1 MTSHAPIIAVLP
13 PKAATLD
20 ERDSLIAQGLL
31 EDVCAA
37 LTRFPELQV
46 VSWASSADLA
56 PLPDADV
63 GARLGASHLLRSHAD
78 RAGDRLRVTAVLVD
92 SATGRQ
98 LWNEALETPTDSV
111 LDIRQEL
118 VARVA
123 ATLNARL
130 EQSLLAAV
138 YRKSPEALAAYEQ
151 VLRGLALLR
160 EGSPSADAAARECFR
175 QALAQEPNY
184 PRAYAG
190 LSLSYF
196 NEWSCQFWGQFR
208 ENGRL
213 AYGYAHK
220 ALDLDDADAMLHVV
234 VGRVHLYHRRFEQ
247 AAWYLDRALALCPND
262 AENLIQLSMCQVFLG
277 HAETGKELAERA
289 MRLNPYHP
297 NYYYAYA
304 AFPYL
309 LTRDFEMA
317 LQVGARAS
325 GAPIVDVPAFT
336 AIAYAFLGRMAEARD
351 ALESYHA
358 AFRERI
364 TFGREPS
371 PGEALQWLLE
381 VNPFRQEDDVA
392 LIHEGFR
399 LLGETNTTSPD
410 RAGSDRCE
418 RARLARHG
426 GGWTAAFAGRTA
438 LLPDLKG
445 VHDIQRLLQSPGE
458 DIHCLDLAGRG
469 AELDTGAAILDERAR
484 HEIRSRIR
492 ALQEELADAEH
503 QQDIGR
509 AEQARE
515 ELDRLVEALSAALG
529 LRGRTRRLG
538 NLSER
543 ARTTV
548 TWRIRHAVSRIQTVH
563 YPLGRH
569 LRNSIRTGTFCTYR
583 PERPVQWHFS
593 YNGVGQDIPARASSH
608 Y

>member
-1 MTSHAPIIAVLP
+1 MESHAPVIAVLP

-20 ERDSLIAQGLL
+20 ERDSLVVQGLL

-37 LTRFPELQV
+37 LTRFPGLQV
-46 VSWASSADLA
+46 VSWASSAALA
-56 PLPDADV
+56 PLPDADI
-63 GARLGASHLLRSHAD
+63 GARLGVSHILRSHAD
-78 RAGDRLRVTAVLVD
+78 RDGGYLRVTAILVE
-92 SATGRQ
+92 SASGRQ

-160 EGSPSADAAARECFR
+160 EGSASADEAAREYFQ

-213 AYGYAHK
+213 AYRYAHK
-220 ALDLDDADAMLHVV
+220 ALDLDDADAMLHIV

-277 HAETGKELAERA
+277 HAEAGRELAERA

-309 LTRDFEMA
+309 LARDFETA

-336 AIAYAFLGRMAEARD
+336 AIACAFLGQMAEARD
-351 ALESYHA
+351 ALEGYHA

-364 TFGREPS
+364 TFGREPA

-381 VNPFRQEDDVA
+381 VNPFRREEDVA
-392 LIHEGFR
+392 LIREGFR
-399 LLGETNTTSPD
+399 LLGEAEAVPPE
-410 RAGSDRCE
+410 RAGSVRCE
-418 RARLARHG
+418 RARLTRHG
-426 GGWTAAFAGRTA
+426 GGWTAEFAGRTA

-445 VHDIQRLLQSPGE
+445 LHDIQRLLQSPGS

-469 AELDTGAAILDERAR
+469 AELDTGHPMLDERAR
-484 HEIRSRIR
+484 HEIRARIR
-492 ALQEELADAEH
+492 ALQEELDDAEH

-515 ELDRLVEALSAALG
+515 ELDRLVDALSAALG
-529 LRGRTRRLG
+529 LRGRSRRLG

-563 YPLGRH
+563 EPLGNH

-583 PERPVQWHFS
+583 PERPVQWHFRADDIRP
-593 YNGVGQDIPARASSH
+593 GIAAHVGHS
-608 Y
+608 